1 MITRQF
7 NHPLRF
13 AVALLLALC
22 FCAQAQAKR
31 MALVIGNDQYQA
43 VDKLKNARNDAR
55 LMASVLAKAGFE
67 VTEARDLG
75 RERLWSTIDAFKAGI
90 VKGDEVVFYFAG
102 HGVQIGS
109 TQLLLPT
116 DINPRSEAQVQRD
129 GVPLVDVQDALKDA
143 RVAIFIIDACRD
155 NPFPK
160 QGTRTLGATRGLLPP
175 EPSAGQIIMLSA
187 GRNQKALDEVPGQ
200 QSANGL
206 FTWELAQV
214 IQTPGIEIRNALE
227 RVKDAVDD
235 KARIANHE
243 QRPSL
248 VNDLRGNF
256 YFFGPTTVQVAAP
269 APPPAPAPVVA
280 GLNAAQQE
288 EKFWDD
294 TKAVGNREAFEAYLE
309 SYPKGRY
316 ASLAKANVARL
327 VALSVAAPAPIAPS
341 VSATA
346 AIAATPVAA
355 VPIVPVVSVVSV
367 SEGVC
372 K

>member
-1 MITRQF
+1 MLTRRF
-7 NHPLRF
+7 IEPLRF

-22 FCAQAQAKR
+22 LCAQAQAKR

-129 GVPLVDVQDALKDA
+129 GVPLVDVQDALRDA

-214 IQTPGIEIRNALE
+214 IQTPG
-227 RVKDAVDD
+227 
-235 KARIANHE
+235 
-243 QRPSL
+243 
-248 VNDLRGNF
+248 
-256 YFFGPTTVQVAAP
+256 
-269 APPPAPAPVVA
+269 
-280 GLNAAQQE
+280 
-288 EKFWDD
+288 
-294 TKAVGNREAFEAYLE
+294 
-309 SYPKGRY
+309 
-316 ASLAKANVARL
+316 
-327 VALSVAAPAPIAPS
+327 
-341 VSATA
+341 SA
-346 AIAATPVAA
+346 
-355 VPIVPVVSVVSV
+355 
-367 SEGVC
+367 
-372 K
+372 